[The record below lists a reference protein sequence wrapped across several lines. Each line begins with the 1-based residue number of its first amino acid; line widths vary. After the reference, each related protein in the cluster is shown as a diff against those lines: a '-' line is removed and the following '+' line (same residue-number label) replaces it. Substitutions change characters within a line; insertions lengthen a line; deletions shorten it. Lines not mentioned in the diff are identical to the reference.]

1 MKKLLFF
8 ASALLLVA
16 ASCTN
21 ELVDVN
27 NEESVVPESTAAPV
41 LYASFESNEVESKAG
56 FTYDGAGHY
65 DHYWTAGDHIYVFP
79 KEDRYDIYNC
89 TDASTGEFTLLKD
102 RTGSATA
109 VDKVYAIYNSELSDD
124 GNVIDDGY
132 ANMWTATPP
141 FIATPISWNYTVA
154 GPDKNGAYG
163 YNNIMAAA
171 VDDLSEK
178 LVFKSCVGWLRLQL
192 KGTQKVKSIKITSN
206 VGYIFPISMS
216 EVYVQNMDGTPN
228 FGYEEGLNG
237 LDRKLNISAPYA
249 QLNTSTAT
257 DFYITL
263 PPCTMSKGFILT
275 IEYADGTSQE
285 IETTQQVYQIKR
297 NTVLK
302 LPERTVGT
310 TISNLSSAGT
320 ANCYIVQSAGN
331 KKFKASVKGNSLE
344 SVGTPLS
351 AKVLWESFN
360 THTAPNPGDIIT
372 NVTYLDGYVYFKV
385 PFTNKGNAVIAV
397 YDGEN
402 GTGNILWSWHIWVTD
417 LDGLTTPVDLTA
429 YAPGLRLMVASLGAT
444 EMAGVPLYYQ
454 WGRKDPFY
462 RYATYNVT
470 EFIEGTVHP
479 TSSYGGSI
487 SVANSIKY
495 PTSYYYAA
503 PVYFWDNDLTP
514 AERINLWKEDTK
526 TIYDPCPYGWKVMN
540 ASDFKTA
547 VTNGLNSGLFN
558 FGAWGSLVSFTTGEM
573 MGGPSAHWTSNA
585 YLDGEN
591 FRVDYINHN
600 AGNYGA
606 AQDVFTSGAYPVRCQ
621 KQ

>member
-27 NEESVVPESTAAPV
+27 NEEPVVPEATAAPV

-109 VDKVYAIYNSELSDD
+109 VDKVYAIYSSELSDD

-132 ANMWTATPP
+132 ANMWTTTPP
-141 FIATPISWNYTVA
+141 YIATNFSWSYTVN

-163 YNNIMAAA
+163 FNNIMAAA

-178 LVFKSCVGWLRLQL
+178 LVFKSCVGWLRLPL

-216 EVYVQNMDGTPN
+216 EVYVENMAGTPN

-285 IETTQQVYQIKR
+285 IETTQQEYQIKR
-297 NTVLK
+297 NTVLT
-302 LPERTVGT
+302 LPVRNVGVSST
-310 TISNLSSAGT
+310 DLSYSGT
-320 ANCYIVQSAGN
+320 ANCYIVSYSGN

-360 THTAPNPGDIIT
+360 THTAPKVGDIVT

-417 LDGLTTPVDLTA
+417 IDGLTTPVDLTA

-462 RYATYNVT
+462 RYATYNVA
-470 EFIEGTVHP
+470 EYVEGTVHP

-487 SVANSIKY
+487 SVANSIK
-495 PTSYYYAA
+495 
-503 PVYFWDNDLTP
+503 
-514 AERINLWKEDTK
+514 
-526 TIYDPCPYGWKVMN
+526 
-540 ASDFKTA
+540 
-547 VTNGLNSGLFN
+547 
-558 FGAWGSLVSFTTGEM
+558 
-573 MGGPSAHWTSNA
+573 
-585 YLDGEN
+585 
-591 FRVDYINHN
+591 
-600 AGNYGA
+600 
-606 AQDVFTSGAYPVRCQ
+606 
-621 KQ
+621 

>member
-1 MKKLLFF
+1 MKKLFFF
-8 ASALLLVA
+8 ASALLIFA

-65 DHYWTAGDHIYVFP
+65 DHYWTAGDHIYVFN
-79 KEDRYDIYNC
+79 KNNEYDIYSC
-89 TDASTGEFTLLKD
+89 SDAAAGAFSLVKD
-102 RTGSATA
+102 RADGSAVEKVFA
-109 VDKVYAIYNSELSDD
+109 VYNSELGDNNNDINEGGLSLFKSPRR
-124 GNVIDDGY
+124 VY
-132 ANMWTATPP
+132 TT
-141 FIATPISWNYTVA
+141 FSSEYTVA
-154 GPDKNGAYG
+154 GPDINGAYG
-163 YNNIMAAA
+163 YNNIMVAAA
-171 VDDLSEK
+171 DDPGDH
-178 LVFKSCVGWLRLQL
+178 LVFKSAVGWLKLQL
-192 KGTQKVKSIKITSN
+192 KGTQKVKSITLTAQIENIIAGTTDDIDVENLDGEPTTSH
-206 VGYIFPISMS
+206 V
-216 EVYVQNMDGTPN
+216 DGDSPN
-228 FGYEEGLNG
+228 YNY
-237 LDRKLNISAPYA
+237 RTLNIEAPYA

-257 DFYITL
+257 SFYITL
-263 PPCTMSKGFILT
+263 PPCTMSKGFTLT
-275 IEYADGTSQE
+275 IRFAEGTSQT
-285 IETTQQVYQIKR
+285 ITTTAQEYQIKR

-302 LPERTVGT
+302 LPERTVGYT
-310 TISNLSSAGT
+310 YSNLSSAGT
-320 ANCYIVQSAGN
+320 ANCYVVQSAGY
-331 KKFKASVKGNSLE
+331 KKFNASVKGNSME
-344 SVGTPLS
+344 SVGSPLS

-360 THTAPNPGDIIT
+360 THTAPSPGDLVT
-372 NVTYLDGYVYFKV
+372 NVTYLDGYVFFRV

-429 YAPGLRLMVASLGAT
+429 YAPGLRLMVASLGAM

-462 RYATYNVT
+462 RYATYNVA

-503 PVYFWDNDLTP
+503 PVYYWDNDLTP

-558 FGAWGSLVSFTTGEM
+558 FGAWGSLLSFTTGEM
-573 MGGPSAHWTSNA
+573 MGGTSAHWTSNA

-600 AGNYGA
+600 GDNYGA
-606 AQDVFTSGAYPVRCQ
+606 AQDVFTSCAYPVRCQ